1 MFSCSLFNDVHV
13 FLYLVFANGP
23 SAFDMSS
30 ILFERCSFFSEDEF
44 AASLCF
50 LDDAPV
56 DKISLVL
63 LSWAWVGGGVENL
76 ETYKVTG
83 AGKRYDAVCEQRAG
97 LAPRPAPALAPRDA
111 DFDGLLMLEDL
122 AVRPKPRRPPGPRQ
136 RAGVAEQVLLADEHD
151 YLADLINEVQDPDDV
166 VAQPLAEE
174 RSDAEAGD
182 DNLNGHLDNE
192 DPDSDPEP
200 GDAHDTEAEP
210 RNQNQDQGEAEN
222 VPGPARPP
230 VRVLRAPGLILDLGG
245 WTFVSLQNNSDAV
258 GRIHHLGESSLK
270 GTCKRHKNCS
280 CAVSLPQDG
289 TERHDKVTATL
300 GHPPTF
306 ADVETDLKEWL
317 AEGLTCSA
325 DDHAT
330 SGTRLKADR
339 WQMRLRR
346 R

>member
-1 MFSCSLFNDVHV
+1 MFSCSLCNDVRV
-13 FLYLVFANGP
+13 FLCFVYSTNGS
-23 SAFDMSS
+23 SAIAMLG
-30 ILFERCSFFSEDEF
+30 IPVERFSFFSEDEF

-63 LSWAWVGGGVENL
+63 LSWTWAGGGAQNL
-76 ETYKVTG
+76 ETYEVTG
-83 AGKRYDAVCEQRAG
+83 AGKRYDAVCEQRAHPVPHPG
-97 LAPRPAPALAPRDA
+97 PALAPRDA
-111 DFDGLLMLEDL
+111 DFDGLLMLEEL
-122 AVRPKPRRPPGPRQ
+122 AVRPKPRTARGPRQ
-136 RAGVAEQVLLADEHD
+136 RAGVAEQVFLSDEHD
-151 YLADLINEVQDPDDV
+151 YLADLINEAQDPDDV
-166 VAQPLAEE
+166 VAQPRAEE
-174 RSDAEAGD
+174 RSDAEADD
-182 DNLNGHLDNE
+182 DNLNGQLDRE

-200 GDAHDTEAEP
+200 GDAHGAEAAP
-210 RNQNQDQGEAEN
+210 RNQNQDQVN
-222 VPGPARPP
+222 IPGPARPP
-230 VRVLRAPGLILDLGG
+230 VRVLHAPGLILDLGG
-245 WTFVSLQNNSDAV
+245 WTFVSLQNNADAV

-289 TERHDKVTATL
+289 TDRHDKVTETL

-317 AEGLTCSA
+317 AEGLNCSGA
-325 DDHAT
+325 DHAT

-339 WQMRLRR
+339 WQMRIRR